1 MTSGDEPNGK
11 LWEDLFDQ
19 LLVPFK
25 VPEQDMLEIKPGGND
40 NELRIKFVRNHFPRE
55 VTCKLDRLS
64 DLVWSEAITWLNLQ
78 HKSLVAQLT
87 SLAATEFELAR
98 LQEENARLRQQ
109 IFGTSSEKSAEL
121 EIASP
126 ATEMLPQDNHPAK
139 TTKPHAR
146 AGGRK
151 PLPAN
156 LPREDV
162 LHELEPVER
171 ACSCCNGLI
180 HPIGEEVT
188 EQLTVIPAKFKV
200 WRHIRTKYVCRSCGK
215 FVTAPGAKPIIEKSS
230 YASADFLAHVATQK
244 YQFGLPFYRQETIFA
259 NSGFSFNRTTLASL
273 MIGCS
278 DRLTALYECLR
289 ENLLNQRVIQADETT
304 VQVLKER
311 DRTPQ
316 SKSQL
321 WLFRSSVEAMRPIVL
336 FDYQTSRSG
345 EHPKRFLGHYDLHA
359 FKGYL
364 QVDGYAGYNKIPDVI
379 RVACMAHIRRKFAE
393 VVKSLPR
400 DATGSPAHEVIDL
413 IAKLYAIEK
422 RLKGLDHRI
431 RYKTRQRESIPIL
444 ESIKSWLDDMKPKVT
459 PSSGLGKAIGY
470 ALSQW
475 DFMLRYV
482 EDGELS
488 IDNNIAE
495 REIKAVVIGR
505 KNWLFADTPDGMRA
519 NAVMYS
525 LVQTAK
531 ANGIDPFVYLRYVI
545 DKMPT
550 LKSSKDVECLLPW
563 NMPAADLE
571 ERKLAA

>member
-1 MTSGDEPNGK
+1 MTTSKEPPGNLWGD
-11 LWEDLFDQ
+11 LIDQ
-19 LLVPFK
+19 LLMPFK
-25 VPEQDMLEIKPGGND
+25 VPERNMVEINPGGNE
-40 NELRIKFVRNHFPRE
+40 NELRIKFVHNHFPRE
-55 VTCKLDRLS
+55 ATCKLDRLS
-64 DLVWSEAITWLNLQ
+64 DLVWSEAITWLHEQ
-78 HKSLVAQLT
+78 HQCLVARVTSLVN
-87 SLAATEFELAR
+87 TEVEVAR
-98 LQEENARLRQQ
+98 LQEENTRLRQQ
-109 IFGTSSEKSAEL
+109 IFGTSSEKSTEL
-121 EIASP
+121 ENVTP
-126 ATEMLPQDNHPAK
+126 TTEVPEQGNSPAK
-139 TTKPHAR
+139 TPKPHAR

-151 PLPAN
+151 PLPAD

-162 LHELEPVER
+162 IHKLEAAER
-171 ACSCCNGLI
+171 VCSCCDGLI

-200 WRHIRTKYVCRSCGK
+200 LRHVRTKYVCRSCGK
-215 FVTAPGAKPIIEKSS
+215 FTTAPGAKPIIEKSS
-230 YASADFLAHVATQK
+230 YASADFLAHIATQK

-259 NSGFSFNRTTLASL
+259 NSGFSFNRTTLANL

-289 ENLLNQRVIQADETT
+289 ENLIDQHVIQADETT
-304 VQVLKER
+304 VQVLKEK

-321 WLFRSSVEAMRPIVL
+321 WLFRSSAEAIRQIVL
-336 FDYQTSRSG
+336 FDYQTSRGG
-345 EHPKRFLGHYDLHA
+345 EHPKRFLGHYDRHA

-379 RVACMAHIRRKFAE
+379 RVACMAHIRRKFAA
-393 VVKSLPR
+393 VIKSLPR
-400 DATGSPAHEVIDL
+400 NAASSPAHEVIDL

-431 RYKTRQRESIPIL
+431 RYKTRQRESVPIL
-444 ESIKSWLDDMKPKVT
+444 ESIKKWLDDMMPKVT
-459 PSSGLGKAIGY
+459 PGSSLGKAIGY

-475 DFMLRYV
+475 GFMLRYV

-505 KNWLFADTPDGMRA
+505 KNWLFADSPEGMRA

-550 LKSSKDVECLLPW
+550 LKSSKEVECLLPW
-563 NMPAADLE
+563 NMPPADAAE
-571 ERKLAA
+571 CKLAA